1 MFWVGYSTLWC
12 VLLGL
17 PYPPPHLGIPAAA
30 GSAGAISFA
39 IYFMFPADWRNDGAF
54 LRRSIWLWLANM
66 FFWILLLSYAI
77 VLFLFNKVS
86 EEYQPLLAI
95 LIVFIREIGMLLLKI
110 SLWFSLIV

>member
-1 MFWVGYSTLWC
+1 
-12 VLLGL
+12 
-17 PYPPPHLGIPAAA
+17 
-30 GSAGAISFA
+30 
-39 IYFMFPADWRNDGAF
+39 MFPADWRNDGAF

-110 SLWFSLIV
+110 SLYGAAEP